1 MSLVSAKCPNCG
13 ASIQV
18 DNERNEAF
26 CSYCGSKVAVQ
37 EAIGKVKIDNSEEL
51 ANLYQVA
58 RRAKEQNN
66 SENAAKYYDMIL
78 VKDPNSWEANFYVVY
93 YQAMQCKIAEIAS
106 AAISIDNNVH
116 PVLELV
122 KSNVSTEEEQKQ
134 AIIEI
139 CMKLDDISSML
150 YNAAKSHYNGIDS
163 SIKLDYVQEYATNV
177 FSATQIQYTLGDA
190 IIEIF
195 GDEYGN
201 QAAFAWENAVKLHSG
216 FVKILN
222 DKEGN
227 KARINSYVEKIKQY
241 NASYEAPAIDTSD
254 TSACY
259 VATAVYGSYDCP
271 EVWTLRRFRDY
282 TLDESWYGR
291 AFIKTYYATSPT
303 LVKWFG
309 KTNWFQHL
317 WRSVLDKFVA
327 SLKSKGYKDTPY
339 EDKY

>member
-26 CSYCGSKVAVQ
+26 CSYCGSKVKVQ

-58 RRAKEQNN
+58 RRAKEQDN

-93 YQAMQCKIAEIAS
+93 YQAMQCKIAEIMQ
-106 AAISIDNNVH
+106 AAMSVDNNVRS
-116 PVLELV
+116 VLELV
-122 KSNVSTEEEQKQ
+122 KSIVDENEQKQ
-134 AIIEI
+134 AIVEI
-139 CMKLDDISSML
+139 CMKLDVISSML
-150 YNAAKSHYNGIDS
+150 YNAAESHYHGIDS
-163 SIKLDYVQEYATNV
+163 SIKLNYVQEYANNV

-190 IIEIF
+190 IVEMF
-195 GDEYGN
+195 GDKYGN
-201 QAAFAWENAVKLHSG
+201 QAAYAWENAVKMHSG
-216 FVKILN
+216 FVKVLN

-227 KARINSYVEKIKQY
+227 KASINSYVEKIKKY
-241 NASYEAPAIDTSD
+241 NTSYEAPAID

-271 EVWTLRRFRDY
+271 EVWILRRFRDY
-282 TLDESWYGR
+282 TLDETWYGR
-291 AFIKTYYATSPT
+291 AFIKAYYATSPT

-309 KTNWFQHL
+309 NTGMFQTL
-317 WRSVLDKFVA
+317 WRVVLNKFI
-327 SLKSKGYKDTPY
+327 SNLKTKGYKDTPY
-339 EDKY
+339 IDKY